1 MQRPPRSPQESLLA
15 GGLWQHALWVGLLM
29 AVLALGTQAFT
40 IRDGNSHWQTMTFT
54 VLTLSQ
60 LFHLI
65 AIRSERLSI
74 WKLGVRGNPA
84 LFYAVVAAFGL
95 QLATLYVPAMN
106 RVLHTVPLS
115 WRELAVCVGVSSSVL
130 FAVEF
135 EKWQSRR
142 RDDSALHHR
151 RP

>member
-1 MQRPPRSPQESLLA
+1 MSA
-15 GGLWQHALWVGLLM
+15 
-29 AVLALGTQAFT
+29 LALTTQALT
-40 IRDGNSHWQTMTFT
+40 IRSGNGHWQTMTFT

-95 QLATLYVPAMN
+95 QMATLYVPAMN
-106 RVLHTVPLS
+106 RIFHTVPLS
-115 WRELAVCVGVSSSVL
+115 WRELAVCVAVSSVVM
-130 FAVEF
+130 FAVEG
-135 EKWQSRR
+135 EKWMQRR
-142 RDDSALHHR
+142 R
-151 RP
+151 